1 MKKLLMLM
9 MVAFAAFACQE
20 NPDAEVDCPM
30 QTIEIEAEI
39 AVDQTRTQLGTDGL
53 TLLWQPNEEVGVI
66 GKSGRLYKFTTT
78 NTTPTSKATLKGDIA
93 ASDSPA
99 YAFYPFTDQV
109 ENNVINMELPAVQL
123 QSGSVPQI
131 AGHDLKVG
139 KPKRNQLRQW
149 SCTFTQLMTILR
161 FDILPNGSE
170 FEGATLTSINL
181 TAKDPETIKGVAAN
195 VAVDLP
201 TSTVTVDEQT
211 AANNI
216 TLTFDENNPTVLNR
230 SKTTKCWITLNPT
243 IVAGTPTVVT
253 LKATTP
259 EGKKIKGVYE
269 FAAKKDFLRGMAY
282 YISMPISQILEAE
295 EDNGEE
301 DEEIDNPNAANHFVD
316 FKLLAANNAGKILPR
331 EIRYNPNGKHNYS
344 ENSESTLMNS
354 GNSSLPAAT
363 EGFTLS
369 VDKEAQ
375 TVTGC
380 VPYLFNFKLAPTFTL
395 SEGAKA
401 YVNGVEQVS
410 GQTIVDFTQPVE
422 YTIVSHDGYKRTYT
436 VTITNTGLPVVVLD
450 ATPAGN
456 MTWQEAGLKVYAKS
470 YDWNGDEGHVSVYNA
485 DGSINVDNALAGY
498 RVRGNTTMGM
508 PKKPFAIKFDSKQ
521 AVLGMPK
528 HKRWCLLANWI
539 DRTMIRN
546 TVAFEIAHATDE
558 ATGMGWNPHGVNV
571 EVVYG
576 DIHLGNYYL
585 CEQIKIDGNRVDI
598 QDPYEDV
605 RDDYAD
611 GKRTDAPSY
620 ENCGYLMEFTRS
632 DGIDEN
638 HSFITTSRKI
648 GVQFKDDSDTT
659 TDGKAIL
666 AKVQANINNIETL
679 LSEKK
684 DYASVKELINAES
697 FVDWWIVHELTM
709 NNEFKH
715 PKSVYMHQDG
725 AGKVVA
731 GPCWDFDYQTFPNPA
746 NIKSLYSKEIDPSL
760 TKFLYQ
766 TPNEKQSLD
775 AYVLGQDKFFYGSHV
790 WYGTNKKSSWGS
802 STTRY
807 GLFEHA
813 EFKALVKQRWNAIYG
828 KLTAII
834 NRIDTLGAENAVSDS
849 YNSTMWPQS
858 VALSSIKK
866 SWTGYHGD
874 EKMTY
879 EEAIANLKSVY
890 QQRLEWMNTQ
900 INAF

>member
-1 MKKLLMLM
+1 
-9 MVAFAAFACQE
+9 MVALAAFACQE
-20 NPDAEVDCPM
+20 NPAPEVDCPM

-39 AVDQTRTQLGTDGL
+39 AADQSRTQLGDDGL
-53 TLLWQPNEEVGVI
+53 TLLWQPNEEVGIV
-66 GKSGRLYKFTTT
+66 GKSGKLYKFTTT
-78 NTTPTSKATLKGDIA
+78 NTEPTSKAILKGDIELT
-93 ASDSPA
+93 DSPA
-99 YAFYPFTDQV
+99 YAFYPFTDKV
-109 ENNVINMELPAVQL
+109 ENGKMVMELPAVQL

-131 AGHDLKVG
+131 ASHDLKVG
-139 KPKRNQLRQW
+139 TPKKNQLRQW
-149 SCTFTQLMTILR
+149 TCSFTQLMTILR
-161 FDILPNGSE
+161 FDILPNNTE
-170 FEGATLTSINL
+170 FEGATLTSI
-181 TAKDPETIKGVAAN
+181 TYAAKEPEAIKGIAADLTVDLDTKSVTIDEQSAAN
-195 VAVDLP
+195 D
-201 TSTVTVDEQT
+201 
-211 AANNI
+211 I
-216 TLTFDENNPTVLNR
+216 TLTFDENNPTILHR
-230 SKTTKCWITLNPT
+230 MKTTKCWITLNPT
-243 IVAGTPTVVT
+243 INAGTETVVT
-253 LKATTP
+253 LRATTP
-259 EGKKIKGVYE
+259 QGKKIKGVYE
-269 FAAKKDFLRGMAY
+269 FASKKSLQRGMAY
-282 YISMPISQILEAE
+282 YVTMNISQILEVE
-295 EDNGEE
+295 EDV
-301 DEEIDNPNAANHFVD
+301 DEEVDNPNADNHFTS
-316 FKLLAANNAGKILPR
+316 FKLLAANNSGKILPR
-331 EIRYNPNGKHNYS
+331 EIRHNPNGKHNYS
-344 ENSESTLMNS
+344 ESNESSAMNS

-380 VPYLFNFKLAPTFTL
+380 VPYLFNFNLAPTFTL

-410 GQTIVDFTQPVE
+410 GQTIVDFSQPVE

-436 VTITNTGLPVVVLD
+436 VTITNTGLPVVVLA
-450 ATPAGN
+450 ATPSGN
-456 MTWQEAGLKVYAKS
+456 MNWQEAGLNVYAKS
-470 YDWNGDEGHVSVYNA
+470 YDWEGNEGTVSIYNA

-508 PKKPFAIKFDSKQ
+508 PKKPFAIKFDKKQ

-528 HKRWCLLANWI
+528 HKRWCLLANWV

-546 TVAFEIAHATDE
+546 TIAFEIAHATDE

-571 EVVYG
+571 ELVYG

-585 CEQIKIDGNRVDI
+585 CEQIKIDGDRVDI

-611 GKRTDAPSY
+611 GARSDAPAY

-638 HSFITTSRKI
+638 YSFVTTSRKI
-648 GVQFKDDSDTT
+648 GVQFKDDFDNTST
-659 TDGKAIL
+659 AQSIL
-666 AKVQANINNIETL
+666 KQVQANINNIETL

-684 DYASVKELINAES
+684 DYASVKELINVES

-731 GPCWDFDYQTFPNPA
+731 GPCWDFDYQTFPNPS

-760 TKFLYQ
+760 TMFLYQ
-766 TPNEKQSLD
+766 TPNKKQTND
-775 AYVLGQDKFFYGSHV
+775 AYFLTQEKYIFGSHV
-790 WYGTNKKSSWGS
+790 WYGTNKYSSFFS

-813 EFKALVKQRWNAIYG
+813 EFKAAVKQRWNAIYG
-828 KLTAII
+828 KLAAIV
-834 NRIDTLGAENAVSDS
+834 NRIDEVAAENALSDS
-849 YNSTMWPQS
+849 YNSAMWPQS
-858 VALSSIKK
+858 VALNSIKK

-879 EEAIANLKSVY
+879 DEAIANLKYVY

>member
-1 MKKLLMLM
+1 MKKLFMLM
-9 MVAFAAFACQE
+9 MAAFTAFACQE
-20 NPDAEVDCPM
+20 NPDPEVDCPM

-39 AVDQTRTQLGTDGL
+39 AVDQTRTQLGSDGL
-53 TLLWQPNEEVGVI
+53 TIYWQPNEAVGIV

-78 NTTPTSKATLKGDIA
+78 NTEPTKKAILKGDIEL
-93 ASDSPA
+93 SDSPA
-99 YAFYPFTDQV
+99 YAFYPYSEQV
-109 ENNVINMELPAVQL
+109 DNTTLTMELPTVQV

-139 KPKRNQLRQW
+139 KPKKNQLKQW
-149 SCTFTQLMTILR
+149 TCTFKQLLTIIR
-161 FDILPNGSE
+161 FDILPNGSA

-181 TAKDPETIKGVAAN
+181 AAKDPETVNGISANLTVDLAAQT
-195 VAVDLP
+195 VAVNEE
-201 TSTVTVDEQT
+201 S
-211 AANNI
+211 AKNNI
-216 TLTFDENNPTVLNR
+216 TLTFDENNPTVLHR
-230 SKTTKCWITLNPT
+230 MKTTKCWITINPT
-243 IVAGTPTVVT
+243 IEAQNPLVVT
-253 LKATTP
+253 LNAVNA
-259 EGKKIKGVYE
+259 EGEKVKGVYE
-269 FAAKKDFLRGMAY
+269 FAPKKSLQRGMAY
-282 YISMPISQILEAE
+282 YISMPISQIIDDKE
-295 EDNGEE
+295 EE
-301 DEEIDNPNAANHFVD
+301 DNPNAENHLLS
-316 FKLLAANNAGKILPR
+316 FKLLAANNDGKILPR
-331 EIRYNPNGKHNYS
+331 EIRHNPSGKYSYNGSNP
-344 ENSESTLMNS
+344 MNS
-354 GNSSLPAAT
+354 GNSSLPYAT
-363 EGFTLS
+363 EGFTLDI
-369 VDKEAQ
+369 DKEAQ

-401 YVNGVEQVS
+401 YVDGVEQVS
-410 GQTIVDFTQPVE
+410 GQTIVDFSQPVE
-422 YTIVSHDGYKRTYT
+422 YTVVSQDGYERTYT

-456 MTWQEAGLKVYAKS
+456 VNWQEAGLQVYAKS
-470 YDWNGDEGHVSVYNA
+470 YEWNGDEGHVSVYNA
-485 DGSINVDNALAGY
+485 DGSIDVDNALAGY
-498 RVRGNTTMGM
+498 RVRGNTTQSM

-521 AVLGMPK
+521 SVLGMPK
-528 HKRWCLLANWI
+528 HKRWCLLANWV
-539 DRTMIRN
+539 DRTMIRS

-571 EVVYG
+571 ELIYG

-585 CEQIKIDGNRVDI
+585 CEQIKIDGNRIDI

-605 RDDYAD
+605 RDDYND

-620 ENCGYLMEFTRS
+620 ENCGYIMEFTRS
-632 DGIDEN
+632 DGLDEN
-638 HSFITTSRKI
+638 YYFTTTSRKI
-648 GVQFKDDSDTT
+648 GVQFKDDFDKTT
-659 TDGKAIL
+659 EGQAIL
-666 AKVQANINNIETL
+666 SQVKANINNIETL

-684 DYASVKELINAES
+684 DYASVKEMINVES

-746 NIKSLYSKEIDPSL
+746 NIKSLYNTEIDPSL
-760 TKFLYQ
+760 TMFLYQ
-766 TPNEKQSLD
+766 TPNQKQTNDAIYLNQEKYL
-775 AYVLGQDKFFYGSHV
+775 YGSHV
-790 WYGTNKKSSWGS
+790 WYATNTYSSWGS
-802 STTRY
+802 SKTRY

-828 KLTAII
+828 KLAAII
-834 NRIDTLGAENAVSDS
+834 NRIDVIAAENAVSES

-858 VALSSIKK
+858 VALNSIKK
-866 SWTGYHGD
+866 DWSGYHGD

-879 EEAIANLKSVY
+879 EESIANLKNVY